1 MNKINKMKLSV
12 NFLLQIITQ
21 FNCKFFIKKNEILL
35 IFVSYL
41 NFVLFSFTKRE
52 RVKEMIR
59 LLTEEP
65 EANCS
70 HERGHKFPFL
80 AS

>member
-12 NFLLQIITQ
+12 NFQLQIIIQ
-21 FNCKFFIKKNEILL
+21 FNCKFLVKKGKLI
-35 IFVSYL
+35 IFVSYF

-52 RVKEMIR
+52 RVKELIR

-65 EANCS
+65 EADCS

>member
-1 MNKINKMKLSV
+1 MKLSV
-12 NFLLQIITQ
+12 NFQLQIIIQ
-21 FNCKFFIKKNEILL
+21 FNCKFLVKKGKLI
-35 IFVSYL
+35 IFVSYF
-41 NFVLFSFTKRE
+41 NFVLFSFTKRVS
-52 RVKEMIR
+52 VKELIR

-65 EANCS
+65 EADCS

>member
-12 NFLLQIITQ
+12 NFQLQIIIQ
-21 FNCKFFIKKNEILL
+21 FNCKFLVKKGKLI

-52 RVKEMIR
+52 RVKELIR

-65 EANCS
+65 EADCS